1 MTDQPAPRPLL
12 ARLVAAILIVAAAGV
27 AMARAQAGERI
38 DTPAIAKIRAEGLQ
52 RSQAM
57 DTVFWLTD
65 RYGPRLTGSP
75 EFEEA
80 GDWAIARL
88 REWGVS
94 NVRKERFASGAGW
107 SLKAFHA
114 TMTAPR
120 VMPII
125 GMPRAWSRGTRG
137 AVTADVVRVSIATP
151 TDAERYRGQLRGK
164 IVLMQPA
171 RPVRMLEYGN
181 GTVVRYGDD
190 SGRWRREAMTPNG
203 STPIDDEPDAA
214 PVPAPARGPAPFD
227 LMRFFADEGV
237 VAVFDRGA
245 TSDLSSGGSDLSW
258 IQQRLDGGTVVLQER
273 ATAGD
278 VPQVTLAVEHYNRM
292 ARLVERAVPVT
303 VELNVDVA
311 FTDAA
316 RQNSFNILGE
326 IPGTDKADEIVL
338 IGAHFDSWHAGT
350 GATDNASGVAAMMEV
365 LRIIK
370 ASGLSPRRTIRIG
383 LWGSEESGAWNG
395 AEIGL
400 VGSRVYASEHLG
412 TRAAPKPELAKTSVY
427 FNLDNGTGRIR
438 GVWTQGNAGAR
449 QVFEAWAAPLKDL
462 GVDLISPRRVSQTDH
477 VPFDLLGVPAFQF
490 VQERYE
496 YNARTHHT
504 NMDVYDR
511 MQPEDMAQMATV
523 AAVFAWQAATRD
535 QMLPRLPRQPSGRGR

>member
-1 MTDQPAPRPLL
+1 MATPVL
-12 ARLVAAILIVAAAGV
+12 AAIAAVALVAAQLAEPIDAAA
-27 AMARAQAGERI
+27 I
-38 DTPAIAKIRAEGLQ
+38 TKIRAEGLQ
-52 RSQAM
+52 RSRAM

-94 NVRKERFASGAGW
+94 NVHKERFSTGPGW

-125 GMPRAWSRGTRG
+125 GMPKAWSAPTRG
-137 AVTADVVRVSIATP
+137 AVTADVVRVAISTP
-151 TDAERYRGQLRGK
+151 ADAARYRGQLRGR
-164 IVLMQPA
+164 IVLAQSA
-171 RPVRMLEYGN
+171 RPVRMLQYGDGN
-181 GTVVRYGDD
+181 VVRYDD
-190 SGRWRREAMTPNG
+190 EDGRWRKEAMTPNG
-203 STPIDDEPDAA
+203 VTPIDDDASGA
-214 PVPAPARGPAPFD
+214 VTATGRGAAAFD
-227 LMRFFADEGV
+227 VMEFYRNEGV

-245 TSDLSSGGSDLSW
+245 TSDLNAAGSDLSW
-258 IQQRLDGGTVVLQER
+258 AQQRLDGGTVVLQDR
-273 ATAGD
+273 AAPGG

-292 ARLVERAVPVT
+292 VRLIEHGVRVT
-303 VELNVDVA
+303 VELAVSA
-311 FTDAA
+311 EFTDAA
-316 RQNSFNILGE
+316 RQNSFNIVGE
-326 IPGTDKADEIVL
+326 IPGTDKADEVVL
-338 IGAHFDSWHAGT
+338 LGAHFDSWHAGT
-350 GATDNASGVAAMMEV
+350 GATDNASGVSAMMEA

-370 ASGLSPRRTIRIG
+370 AAGLSPRRTIRIG
-383 LWGSEESGAWNG
+383 LWGAEEGGTWNG
-395 AEIGL
+395 ADVGL
-400 VGSRVYASEHLG
+400 IGSRTYALEHLG
-412 TRAAPKPELAKTSVY
+412 TRAAPKPEFSKTSVY

-438 GVWTQGNAGAR
+438 GVWTQGNSAAQ
-449 QVFEAWAAPLKDL
+449 QVFEAWAAPLRDL
-462 GVDLISPRRVSQTDH
+462 GVDLISPRRVGQTDH
-477 VPFDLLGVPAFQF
+477 VPFDLLGLPAFQF

-511 MQPEDMAQMATV
+511 MQPEDMAQISTV

-535 QMLPRLPRQPSGRGR
+535 QLLPRIPRPSSDGRGR